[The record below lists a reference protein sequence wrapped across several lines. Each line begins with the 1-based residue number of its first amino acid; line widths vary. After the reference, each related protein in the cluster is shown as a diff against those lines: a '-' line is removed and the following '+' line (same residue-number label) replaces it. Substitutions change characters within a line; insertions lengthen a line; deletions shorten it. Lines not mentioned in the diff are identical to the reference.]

1 MSINAI
7 SNNFKDNESMIY
19 KRKLIMIP
27 KDKLPKRPFDQNYNS
42 DEYGVIAMNR
52 DGNKADIQ
60 EMAKLLSQSKTAETN
75 EDKKIK
81 VVSTAAKAGEGEEDE
96 EHNTSDKS
104 TLTNIAGVLS
114 KEGLYRYTG
123 SKLLK
128 PNPYMVAMSLLGVD
142 FEEDGNALKKGAETG
157 KIGDFEGD
165 YKNYFK
171 SMWNR
176 SDSVLNAA
184 REGFNLPANVIS
196 IGLQDCLQ
204 TAGAGLSKVLGKKP
218 TEFIGSG
225 VATVGTAFNAVS
237 DIAGDSVKG
246 TIDFYKNLFTGD
258 IDGVEDSVIDI
269 CNGVKDGVVDVAKS
283 VGTFATDGADAV
295 ADTAKKVA
303 DVAEDAWD
311 EVEDFAEDAWDE
323 VEDFFGGI
331 F

>member
-7 SNNFKDNESMIY
+7 SNNFKDHESMIY

-81 VVSTAAKAGEGEEDE
+81 VVSTAAKAGEGKEDE

-104 TLTNIAGVLS
+104 TMTNIAGVLS
-114 KEGLYRYTG
+114 KEGLYKYTG

>member
-104 TLTNIAGVLS
+104 TLTNIAGVLT
-114 KEGLYRYTG
+114 KEGLYRCTA